1 MSGPEKIA
9 LPSRFLAASRGGG
22 PLALFD
28 RRLLFLLAVL
38 FLPIAVQPA
47 SATTKAGAIQHV
59 QLLGEQAFGAVQR
72 SDMTLDKREAILA
85 DILRQGFDLPLIAR
99 FVLGRYWRPATPDQR
114 DSYVD
119 LYGKFVV
126 KSYSK
131 NLGGF
136 AGSSFDVVGAEP
148 IGKSDFLVTTILRRK
163 SGSPFKTGWRVRLID
178 DKYKIID
185 VIVEGV
191 SMAVTQRQEFAS
203 VLKRDGVER
212 LLQIL
217 SAKVGRMPAAS

>member
-1 MSGPEKIA
+1 M
-9 LPSRFLAASRGGG
+9 
-22 PLALFD
+22 FD

-72 SDMTLDKREAILA
+72 NDMTLDKREAILA
-85 DILRQGFDLPLIAR
+85 DKLSQGFDLPLIAR

-148 IGKSDFLVTTILRRK
+148 IGKSDFLVMTILRRK

-178 DKYKIID
+178 EKYKIID

>member
-1 MSGPEKIA
+1 MSRPEKVA
-9 LPSRFLAASRGGG
+9 LPLRNAAANRRAGL
-22 PLALFD
+22 PAMFE
-28 RRLLFLLAVL
+28 RRLFFLLAVL
-38 FLPIAVQPA
+38 ILPIAVQPA

-59 QLLGEQAFGAVQR
+59 QLLGEQSSGAVQR
-72 SDMTLDKREAILA
+72 SDMNLENREAILA
-85 DILRQGFDLPLIAR
+85 DILRQGFDLPLMAR
-99 FVLGRYWRPATPDQR
+99 FVLGRYWRPATQEQR

-119 LYGKFVV
+119 LFSRFVV
-126 KSYSK
+126 KSYSRH
-131 NLGGF
+131 LGAF

-148 IGKSDFLVTTILRRK
+148 IGKSDYLVTTILHRN
-163 SGSPFKTGWRVRLID
+163 SGPPFKAGWRVRLID

-191 SMAVTQRQEFAS
+191 SMAITQRQEFAS